1 MPSKTKKTSKKKK
14 KDEGEGEGQM
24 RAFKYKCPEA
34 RKLGALEKPQV
45 LQ

>member
-1 MPSKTKKTSKKKK
+1 MPSKTKKTSKK

-24 RAFKYKCPEA
+24 RALKYKCPEV
-34 RKLGALEKPQV
+34 RQLGALEKPQV